1 VSHPSFTGDD
11 KDEGY
16 AAVGFAMGVVMATE
30 VGNCKLLQTVCVP
43 VMGAGVGVAYPEAE
57 GPWLG
62 EEAVGL
68 TGGLICDM
76 LLLASMVG
84 VLVICHKFDPLGMRA
99 YD

>member
-1 VSHPSFTGDD
+1 VSHPSFTDDD

-16 AAVGFAMGVVMATE
+16 AAVGFATGVVMATE
-30 VGNCKLLQTVCVP
+30 VGNCRLLQTVRVP
-43 VMGAGVGVAYPEAE
+43 IMGAGVGVAYPEPV

-68 TGGLICDM
+68 TGWLICGV

-84 VLVICHKFDPLGMRA
+84 VSIFPL
-99 YD
+99 